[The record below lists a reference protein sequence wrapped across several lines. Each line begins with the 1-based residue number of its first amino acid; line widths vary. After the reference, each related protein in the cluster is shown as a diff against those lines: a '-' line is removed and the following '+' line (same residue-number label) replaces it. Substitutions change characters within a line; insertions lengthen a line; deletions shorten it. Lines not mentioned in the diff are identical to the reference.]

1 MMIRSKR
8 ALFSII
14 ATFLLFISLLFLSL
28 SIFRIVDPADWLMAF
43 LQWRI
48 VFMPAVV
55 FLMGFSLISGIAL
68 FFLLGHWQRSLLKP
82 VETAVHQLAS
92 GYFEE
97 QLISLSPTLLTAY
110 PALKGIAEDIGVVRQ
125 TLRTIS
131 QELQLLTAQPIMIS
145 GQTKE
150 EILELERQRLARELH
165 DSVSQELFAAMML
178 LAALNETAQKSAA
191 SSQQQK
197 QLELITTIINTAQS
211 EMRALLLHLRPVN
224 LEGKSLKTGIEQLL
238 TELASKVTIHIDWF
252 IEDLTLPSTIED
264 QLFRVIQELLSNT
277 LRHAK
282 AEDLEVYLKQI
293 DQTILL
299 RFIDDGVGFDVAVE
313 KAGSYG
319 LLNIKERIHSIGG
332 IIKIISFKGKGTS
345 VEIKIPIFKGGSEV

>member
-1 MMIRSKR
+1 MMIQPKR
-8 ALFSII
+8 TLFSVI

-28 SIFRIVDPADWLMAF
+28 SIFRIVDPTDWLVAF

-48 VFMPAVV
+48 IFMPAVV
-55 FLMGFSLISGIAL
+55 FLIGFSLIGGVTL
-68 FFLLGHWQRSLLKP
+68 FFLLGYWQRSLLKP
-82 VETAVHQLAS
+82 VETAIHQLAS

-97 QLISLSPTLLTAY
+97 QLPSLPPTLLTAY
-110 PALKGIAEDIGVVRQ
+110 PSLKGIAEDIRTVRQ

-131 QELQLLTAQPIMIS
+131 QELQLMTAQPVMIS

-191 SSQQQK
+191 SNQQQK
-197 QLELITTIINTAQS
+197 QLDLVTTIINTAQS

-238 TELASKVTIHIDWF
+238 TELASKVTIHIDWL

-299 RFIDDGVGFDVAVE
+299 RFIDDGVGFDVTVE

-332 IIKIISFKGKGTS
+332 TIKIISFKGKGTS